1 MIPRPISRQDIQ
13 LRHNSHLRQWN
24 QEMNFNPSAYG
35 PSVAGILAL
44 DGNGERLMPLAAGR
58 CSSAEA
64 LAKLQKSTAKALFP
78 NSRAP
83 EAALS
88 GLYLYFSCLDQSHE
102 ISQSIHTPE
111 GAYWHG
117 VMHRQEP
124 DPGNASYWF
133 RQVATHPVFSSLSKA
148 AQDIGLMDQPSW
160 DPIRFVEICE
170 SARRQPGSPLERMA
184 LETQR
189 AEWQLLFDYCAG
201 QGSESL

>member
-1 MIPRPISRQDIQ
+1 MKFDPT
-13 LRHNSHLRQWN
+13 
-24 QEMNFNPSAYG
+24 AYG

-44 DGNGERLMPLAAGR
+44 DGSGERLMPLAAGH

-64 LAKLQKSTAKALFP
+64 LAKLQAATPGELFP

-88 GLYLYFSCLDQSHE
+88 ALYLYFSCLDQSHE
-102 ISQSIHTPE
+102 ISQSIHSPE

-124 DPGNASYWF
+124 DPGNAGYWF
-133 RQVATHPVFSSLSKA
+133 RQVGAHPVFPALAKA
-148 AQDIGLMDQPSW
+148 AQTIGAMDGPW

-170 SARRQPGSPLERMA
+170 QARRQPGSPLERMA

-189 AEWQLLFDYCAG
+189 AEWQLLFDYCASQRSG
-201 QGSESL
+201 AL

>member
-1 MIPRPISRQDIQ
+1 VNRSIGYVSKFHQP
-13 LRHNSHLRQWN
+13 HLRQYN
-24 QEMNFNPSAYG
+24 QRMKFDPTAYG
-35 PSVAGILAL
+35 RVVASIFAL
-44 DGNGERLMPLAAGR
+44 DGNGERLMPLASGR
-58 CSSAEA
+58 CSSPEA
-64 LAKLQKSTAKALFP
+64 LAKLRATTPKSLFP

-102 ISQSIHTPE
+102 ISQSVHSPE

-124 DPGNASYWF
+124 DPGNAGYWF
-133 RQVATHPVFSSLSKA
+133 RQVATHPIFPELAKA
-148 AQDIGLMDQPSW
+148 AQTIGVMQAPW

-170 SARRQPGSPLERMA
+170 RARRQPGSPLERMA

-189 AEWQLLFDYCAG
+189 AEWQLLFDYCAS
-201 QGSESL
+201 QGSAAL